1 LAWLR
6 KEDARLVAGRGYFVG
21 DIVLPG
27 QVHCAFVRSAYPHA
41 NYSFGAGFKAAAM
54 RSPGVVAVITAAE
67 IGSLAY
73 PSVNPLI
80 ANARLPTQKLLDGV
94 ARFVGEPVA
103 LVVAATD
110 AQARHAADLVE
121 INWQPIDAIDPSFA
135 QAVYD
140 WQFESSDDNKA
151 NGLLNQPPSSHS
163 ISIHHQQCRVS
174 AAPLEPRA
182 AVAAWQDNKLQ
193 LWIPTQTTSRAR
205 IDLAK
210 ILALPLED
218 IRVVAPDV
226 GGAFGARASI
236 YIEDILVAATARHL
250 KIAVKWIGTRSEEFV
265 SAMQGR
271 GGDLK
276 LAMQTDSA
284 GQILQIEADL
294 KFDLGAWCPF
304 SAFATGRNAA
314 RILPGPYRVAKTKV
328 SAQGF
333 MSHTAPMNIYRGAG
347 RPEAALL
354 MERAIEAVARQLKM
368 DPMQLRRQNI
378 VAKQDF
384 PITLPSGAKPDSADL
399 LQCLERAESLFGY
412 QTARAMQA
420 QQMASNK
427 LATGG
432 NKATTELIGIGA
444 ALYIEPCGEGWE
456 SARLTLDEQGRY
468 ILHSGSSAQGQG
480 RETAYTQIVISSMRS
495 FGIEV
500 APELVTVLHS
510 DTAICPEG
518 IGALASR
525 GTAIGGSAV
534 VAACEQLHSQMQ
546 LQIKANTSVEGD
558 GVARQPITVEV
569 KYHADGEAWASGCVI
584 SQVRINVQTGELS
597 IDKLVWVDDAGQ
609 VINPALVKGQ
619 MMGGLAQGLGQALME
634 RLSYDRWGQL
644 VTGSFMD
651 YAMPRASDIP
661 EVLLESICTP
671 SPMNKLGAKGVGEA
685 GCIGVPAALL
695 NAVLDALAPLGIETI
710 DFPLSSAHI
719 WSAIHET
726 SL

>member
-6 KEDARLVAGRGYFVG
+6 KEDARLVSGRGYFVG
-21 DIVLPG
+21 DIVLPE
-27 QVHCAFVRSAYPHA
+27 QMHCAFVRSAYPHA
-41 NYSFGAGFKAAAM
+41 NYSFDAGFKVAAM
-54 RSPGVVAVITAAE
+54 QCPGVVAVITAEE

-80 ANARLPTQKLLDGV
+80 ANARLPSQKLLDGI

-121 INWQPIDAIDPSFA
+121 INWQPIDAIDPLFA

-140 WQFESSDDNKA
+140 WQFESSSDNKA
-151 NGLLNQPPSSHS
+151 NELLNHPPSSHS
-163 ISIHHQQCRVS
+163 ITIHHQQCRVS

-193 LWIPTQTTSRAR
+193 MWIPTQTTSRAR

-210 ILALPLED
+210 ILVLPIED

-236 YIEDILVAATARHL
+236 YIEDILVAATARYL
-250 KIAVKWIGTRSEEFV
+250 NTTVKWIGTRSEEFV
-265 SAMQGR
+265 SATQGR

-276 LAMQTDSA
+276 LTMQTDSA
-284 GQILQIEADL
+284 GQILQVDANL

-304 SAFATGRNAA
+304 SALATGRNAA
-314 RILPGPYRVAKTKV
+314 RILPGPYRVAKLSV

-354 MERAIEAVARQLKM
+354 MERAIEAAARHLKI

-399 LQCLERAESLFGY
+399 LQCLAKAESLFGY
-412 QTARAMQA
+412 QAARALQA
-420 QQMASNK
+420 QQMANNGLAANDNK
-427 LATGG
+427 TLA
-432 NKATTELIGIGA
+432 ELIGIGA

-456 SARLTLDEQGRY
+456 SARLTLNGQGHY

-480 RETAYTQIVISSMRS
+480 RETAYIQIVVNSMRS

-500 APELVTVLHS
+500 APEMVTVLHS

-546 LQIKANTSVEGD
+546 LQIKANASVEGG
-558 GVARQPITVEV
+558 GVVKQPITVEV

-584 SQVRINVQTGELS
+584 CQVRINVQTGELK

-609 VINPALVKGQ
+609 VINPTLVKGQ

-634 RLSYDRWGQL
+634 RLSYDSWGQL

-685 GCIGVPAALL
+685 GCIGVPAAVL

-710 DFPLSSAHI
+710 DFPLSSARI

>member
-6 KEDARLVAGRGYFVG
+6 KEDARLVAGRGHFVG

-41 NYSFGAGFKAAAM
+41 RYIFDAGFKVAAM
-54 RSPGVVAVITAAE
+54 QCSGVVAVITAEE
-67 IGSLAY
+67 IGSLDY

-80 ANARLPTQKLLDGV
+80 ANARLPSQKLLDGV

-140 WQFESSDDNKA
+140 WQFESPNENKA
-151 NGLLNQPPSSHS
+151 NDLLNHSPSNYS

-182 AVAAWQDNKLQ
+182 AVASWQDNKLQ

-210 ILALPLED
+210 ILDLPIKD

-236 YIEDILVAATARHL
+236 YIEDILVAATARYL
-250 KIAVKWIGTRSEEFV
+250 NTTVKWIGTRSEEFV

-276 LAMQTDSA
+276 LTMQTDSA
-284 GQILQIEADL
+284 GQILQVDANL

-304 SAFATGRNAA
+304 SALATGRNAA
-314 RILPGPYRVAKTKV
+314 RIFPGPYRVARVGV

-354 MERAIEAVARQLKM
+354 MERAIEAAARQLKI

-412 QTARAMQA
+412 QAARALQA
-420 QQMASNK
+420 KQIVSNK
-427 LATGG
+427 LAADDKKTIS
-432 NKATTELIGIGA
+432 ELIGIGA
-444 ALYIEPCGEGWE
+444 ALYLEPCGEGWE
-456 SARLTLDEQGRY
+456 SARLTLNEQGHY

-480 RETAYTQIVISSMRS
+480 RETAYTQIVVNSMRS

-500 APELVTVLHS
+500 APEMVTVLHS
-510 DTAICPEG
+510 DTAVCPDG

-546 LQIKANTSVEGD
+546 LQTEAGAPLGGEGNL
-558 GVARQPITVEV
+558 RQPITVEV

-584 SQVRINVQTGELS
+584 SQVRINVQSGELS

-634 RLSYDRWGQL
+634 RLSYDSWGQL

-685 GCIGVPAALL
+685 GCIGVPAAVL

-710 DFPLSSAHI
+710 DFPLSSARI